1 MAPFIAPQ
9 PPKGGGLDL
18 AKPFNQTDHRALVRE
33 ANRLIRKK
41 REMEIQ
47 MTNTMEHLSQ
57 SSNAQSQQDRL
68 LQMSVRTKAKENK
81 FIRRQSKVLTDREKL
96 LEMDPSDA
104 RAHDV
109 EVLRATLSKLRDGV
123 ETPKTGHKQK
133 SDLGGDNAVSSV
145 EWDSDMGDSGDD
157 SIDHHST
164 LDNDLGA
171 NPILPIARDTDAA
184 KVDSPKIE
192 KRKRV
197 HEAPQSSKKAKNGQ
211 SSGDTS
217 QDYLGV
223 SITADSQLPEDVDS
237 VKKDGDEKKTKK
249 KHKKNKVAFS
259 LEVESLK
266 GKGNQKADASL
277 KDNETHKSSNR
288 VEAKNDEAK
297 NKKRNKKSQKFKSNV
312 TTENEEMR
320 DNLETDVYHGGSQDL
335 SFEDGNA
342 DDKITG
348 SVGHTETKNDKEKKR
363 SRKSEPVLVVEIE
376 RDGEGDCSKNPTGE
390 SPKMEQRESEPI
402 DEVKKKKTKK
412 RNKKTKKKAKTT
424 TSAFDDSII
433 NEAKERDDLKE
444 SKAGHSDGKNSE
456 FDEPKMVKKDK
467 LSADNIVAN
476 TGQESTVLMKSVRV
490 MDVEQSAANEGK
502 KKRGRKS
509 KPLATETN
517 GQTSNLEQNKV
528 GNSGMSNFEGTS
540 KPTSTSPTRI
550 ATPITSVAPFLETA
564 GRTPLNPWSHY
575 GPTFSIQ
582 NPEPIRT
589 SAESNQKPEQA
600 TDGQVWVLNASG
612 SRKKKNR
619 TDSETKSVTMT
630 IGKVDAPNKVDQGS
644 PTPPPKKERK
654 MRGRPKKVKE
664 PLLPLES
671 RPATPKARCVR
682 VSEDLVRLITP
693 SAALLGK
700 VERSAS
706 LKKLLAKDKKLLAV
720 EADSWFEAMGLE
732 RRG

>member
-9 PPKGGGLDL
+9 APKGGGLDL
-18 AKPFNQTDHRALVRE
+18 AKPFNQTDHRASVRE
-33 ANRLIRKK
+33 VNRLIGKK

-47 MTNTMEHLSQ
+47 MTNAMEHLGQ

-109 EVLRATLSKLRDGV
+109 EILRAMLSKLRDGV
-123 ETPKTGHKQK
+123 ETLKTGHKQK

-145 EWDSDMGDSGDD
+145 DWDSVMGDSGDD
-157 SIDHHST
+157 SIDHHSN

-171 NPILPIARDTDAA
+171 NPILPIARDIDAA
-184 KVDSPKIE
+184 KVDSPKTE

-211 SSGDTS
+211 SSEDTS
-217 QDYLGV
+217 QDSLGV

-249 KHKKNKVAFS
+249 KHKKTKVAFS
-259 LEVESLK
+259 LEVKSLK
-266 GKGNQKADASL
+266 GKGNQKADVSL
-277 KDNETHKSSNR
+277 KDNETHKSSDR
-288 VEAKNDEAK
+288 VEANNDEAK
-297 NKKRNKKSQKFKSNV
+297 NKKRNKKSQKFKSNF
-312 TTENEEMR
+312 TAEEMG
-320 DNLETDVYHGGSQDL
+320 DILETDVYHGGSQDL
-335 SFEDGNA
+335 NFEDGNA
-342 DDKITG
+342 DEKITG
-348 SVGHTETKNDKEKKR
+348 SVGHTETKNEKEKKR
-363 SRKSEPVLVVEIE
+363 PRKSPVLVVEIE
-376 RDGEGDCSKNPTGE
+376 RDDEGDCSKNLTGE
-390 SPKMEQRESEPI
+390 SPKMEKRESEPI

-412 RNKKTKKKAKTT
+412 RNKKTKKNAKTT

-467 LSADNIVAN
+467 LSAD
-476 TGQESTVLMKSVRV
+476 STMLMKSVRV
-490 MDVEQSAANEGK
+490 MDVAQSAANEG

-517 GQTSNLEQNKV
+517 GQTSNLEQKKV
-528 GNSGMSNFEGTS
+528 GNSGMSNSEGTS
-540 KPTSTSPTRI
+540 KTTSTSPTRI
-550 ATPITSVAPFLETA
+550 ATPITSVAPFLDTA

-589 SAESNQKPEQA
+589 SAESKQMPEQA
-600 TDGQVWVLNASG
+600 SDGQVWVLNASG

-630 IGKVDAPNKVDQGS
+630 IGKVDAPNKADQGS

-671 RPATPKARCVR
+671 RPANPQGQMSVPGVR
-682 VSEDLVRLITP
+682 ASEDLVRLITP

-700 VERSAS
+700 SERSAS

>member
-1 MAPFIAPQ
+1 MAPLIAPL

-33 ANRLIRKK
+33 VNRLIRKK
-41 REMEIQ
+41 REMEVQ
-47 MTNTMEHLSQ
+47 MTNAMEHLGQ

-109 EVLRATLSKLRDGV
+109 EVLRAMLSKLRDGV
-123 ETPKTGHKQK
+123 ETPKPGHKQK
-133 SDLGGDNAVSSV
+133 SALGGDNAVSSV
-145 EWDSDMGDSGDD
+145 DWDFDMGDSGDD
-157 SIDHHST
+157 SIDHHSN

-171 NPILPIARDTDAA
+171 NPILPIA
-184 KVDSPKIE
+184 IE

-197 HEAPQSSKKAKNGQ
+197 HEAPQSSKKAKNEQ
-211 SSGDTS
+211 SSEDTS
-217 QDYLGV
+217 QDSLGV
-223 SITADSQLPEDVDS
+223 SITADSQLPEDVDN
-237 VKKDGDEKKTKK
+237 VRKDGDEKKTKK
-249 KHKKNKVAFS
+249 KHKKTKVAFS
-259 LEVESLK
+259 LEVKSLK
-266 GKGNQKADASL
+266 GKDNQKADASL
-277 KDNETHKSSNR
+277 KDNETHKSSDR
-288 VEAKNDEAK
+288 VEAKNDEAR
-297 NKKRNKKSQKFKSNV
+297 NKKRNKKSQKFKSNF
-312 TTENEEMR
+312 TTENEDMG
-320 DNLETDVYHGGSQDL
+320 DNLETGVYHGGSQDL
-335 SFEDGNA
+335 NFEDGNA
-342 DDKITG
+342 DDKIIG

-363 SRKSEPVLVVEIE
+363 SRNSEPVLVVEIE
-376 RDGEGDCSKNPTGE
+376 RDDEGDCSKNKTGE
-390 SPKMEQRESEPI
+390 SPKMEKRESEPI
-402 DEVKKKKTKK
+402 DEAKKKKTKK

-444 SKAGHSDGKNSE
+444 SKASHSDGKNSE

-490 MDVEQSAANEGK
+490 MDAEQSAANEGK

-517 GQTSNLEQNKV
+517 GQISNLEQNQV
-528 GNSGMSNFEGTS
+528 GNTGVSNSEGTS
-540 KPTSTSPTRI
+540 KPTSTSPMRI

-589 SAESNQKPEQA
+589 SAESNQMPEQA
-600 TDGQVWVLNASG
+600 SDGQVWVLNASG

-671 RPATPKARCVR
+671 RPATPQGQMSVPGVR
-682 VSEDLVRLITP
+682 ASEDLVRLITP

-700 VERSAS
+700 SERSAS